1 MIMRN
6 STRAKTDKTVPPEIL
21 PQSDQ
26 FLYGLHPRLQLD
38 LQGHQKT
45 AETMCDL
52 FNQNKAP
59 HGFLLMGKQGIGKA
73 TFVYHLIR
81 ALERKGN
88 DITPADIYD
97 SQKDAVYRK
106 IEILSHGNLKIIRRS
121 YNHKDKKLY
130 KNIRREDMQ
139 ELKTFFAFKPHSNGK
154 RYVIIDSFDDCI
166 HGENKVPNEIL
177 KTLEEP
183 PENCY
188 FFIIAHKEGLVLPTI
203 KSRCMT
209 ITMSP
214 PNNTQLT
221 DIVKNI
227 PQFKPQNIDKA
238 IELAEG
244 SVRLAM
250 IYADNFWF
258 SVITAI
264 KKALFKSIP
273 ASTLLPAQAL
283 RDKAYDGTLTHSE
296 YMFVFHLIIVRAI
309 SDNAKFVVTHNNHAA
324 AFACGVIFDK
334 INDLFTQ
341 AEEYNFTAPEVI
353 ERVMCYLDYYHYIKQ
368 EVSHGSR

>member
-1 MIMRN
+1 MR
-6 STRAKTDKTVPPEIL
+6 STPKAKSPKSLVPEII

-26 FLYGLHPRLQLD
+26 FLYGLHPRIQLG
-38 LQGHQKT
+38 LQGHEKT
-45 AETMCDL
+45 SETMCQL

-59 HGFLLMGKQGIGKA
+59 HGFLLTGKQGIGKA

-88 DITPADIYD
+88 AITPADIY
-97 SQKDAVYRK
+97 SVEKDMVYRK

-121 YNHKDKKLY
+121 YNFKTGKFY
-130 KNIRREDMQ
+130 QSIRREEMQ
-139 ELKTFFAFKPHSNGK
+139 ELKPFFAFKPHSNGK

-203 KSRCMT
+203 KSRCMA
-209 ITMSP
+209 ITMTP
-214 PNNTQLT
+214 PNTEQVT
-221 DIVKNI
+221 DIIKNI
-227 PQFKPQNIDKA
+227 PNFKPHNLDK
-238 IELAEG
+238 ILPLANG

-250 IYADNFWF
+250 IYADNLWF
-258 SVITAI
+258 SAMTAI

-273 ASTLLPAQAL
+273 AGSVLPIQAL
-283 RDKAYDGTLTHSE
+283 RDKAYDSTLTHSE
-296 YMFVFHLIIVRAI
+296 YMFVFHLITTRAI
-309 SDNAKFVVTHNNHAA
+309 SDNAKFATEHGHHAS
-324 AFACGVIFDK
+324 AFASGVIFDK
-334 INDLFTQ
+334 IHDLFIK

-353 ERVMCYLDYYHYIKQ
+353 DRVVACLDYYHFIKQ
-368 EVSHGSR
+368 EVSHGS